1 MSLNVKVILL
11 SAFFFFSLSAA
22 NAQDDPKGKDRKVAE
37 DDTVRYQKLPYD
49 TVTFE
54 KGEVVELKK
63 ADTMIGV
70 GDTLIKVIGNVLF
83 KQGNVKLYCDSAYKY
98 QNSNNVEAFGSVRLI
113 QDSITLVCERIFYLG
128 DERLAQAREDVV
140 LRDPK
145 MTLYT
150 DFLDYSLNS
159 KIGYYYN
166 GGRVIDSQNNLKS
179 LSGTYDTQAKFF
191 FFKDDVNV
199 VGRNKG
205 TNYTITSDTLQYN
218 EVNKIAYFKGPTNIV
233 SSNGNIYA
241 EKGTYRTLTQISNF
255 SGRSEVENEKYI
267 LKGDSIYYDEQRVQ
281 GYARGNAEVFVKKD
295 SIFING
301 HEGYFW
307 GPKGLTK
314 MLGDPYMRNVSKGD
328 TLFLSA
334 DTLISYNK
342 KVFPKNQRASAAQV
356 ERRDSLA
363 LTKERRLLLAYNRV
377 KIYKTDL
384 QGKCDSLAYNF
395 RDSTIYFYRD
405 PVLWNTDSQMTADSI
420 RLLMANDELDRLEM
434 RVNSF
439 IISQDSVENFN
450 QLKGRTVDAY
460 FEENQ
465 ITLMDVNGNGE
476 TIYFLLEEEDQ
487 SMIGMYRVICSN
499 IKGFFEENQ
508 LVNIAFYINVDG
520 KVIPPHELQEPDTRL
535 TGFLWRIEEKPL
547 RETVLIRDEEEV
559 KRIKQRLKEEKIE
572 VEEQETLD
580 KVERRQTQ
588 LLEKAN

>member
-1 MSLNVKVILL
+1 MCFNVKVILL
-11 SAFFFFSLSAA
+11 SAFFFLIMFAA
-22 NAQDDPKGKDRKVAE
+22 TAQDNTREKGREVME
-37 DDTVRYQKLPYD
+37 NDTVRYQKLPYD

-70 GDTLIKVIGNVLF
+70 EDTLIKVIGNVLF

-98 QNSNNVEAFGSVRLI
+98 QNNNNIEAFGSVRLI

-241 EKGTYRTLTQISNF
+241 EKGTYRTLTQVSNF

-267 LKGDSIYYDEQRVQ
+267 LKGDSIYYDEQRVH

-314 MLGDPYMRNVSKGD
+314 MLGEPYMRNISK
-328 TLFLSA
+328 
-334 DTLISYNK
+334 
-342 KVFPKNQRASAAQV
+342 
-356 ERRDSLA
+356 
-363 LTKERRLLLAYNRV
+363 
-377 KIYKTDL
+377 
-384 QGKCDSLAYNF
+384 
-395 RDSTIYFYRD
+395 
-405 PVLWNTDSQMTADSI
+405 
-420 RLLMANDELDRLEM
+420 
-434 RVNSF
+434 
-439 IISQDSVENFN
+439 
-450 QLKGRTVDAY
+450 
-460 FEENQ
+460 
-465 ITLMDVNGNGE
+465 
-476 TIYFLLEEEDQ
+476 
-487 SMIGMYRVICSN
+487 
-499 IKGFFEENQ
+499 
-508 LVNIAFYINVDG
+508 
-520 KVIPPHELQEPDTRL
+520 
-535 TGFLWRIEEKPL
+535 
-547 RETVLIRDEEEV
+547 
-559 KRIKQRLKEEKIE
+559 
-572 VEEQETLD
+572 
-580 KVERRQTQ
+580 
-588 LLEKAN
+588 